1 MPETIGGLPL
11 HPLIVHATVVLLP
24 LSALGLL
31 ILIAV
36 PRWRR
41 TYGWLV
47 LIGLLLSF
55 VAAVVSKESGENLAA
70 RIGISQTH
78 ADWGD
83 RLAPIAGILLLAAAV
98 WYWRV
103 RRGVTGALTVIS
115 AIVAALLAIGAI
127 AVTVVVGHS
136 GAEAA
141 WSDRLEP
148 PARSAPEAPAPA
160 ASPAAITLA
169 DVATHATADD
179 CWSVVNGVVYDLTA
193 WVAKHPGGAAAIE
206 SMCGQDATSAFS
218 SQHGGQQAPEEALAR
233 FEIGRLQ

>member
-41 TYGWLV
+41 TFGWLV
-47 LIGLLLSF
+47 LFGLLLSTI
-55 VAAVVSKESGENLAA
+55 AAFLSKETGENLAA
-70 RIGISQTH
+70 EIGITKTH
-78 ADWGD
+78 AEWGD
-83 RLAPIAGILLLAAAV
+83 RLVPVAAVLFVAAAV
-98 WYWRV
+98 WYWRIRV
-103 RRGVTGALTVIS
+103 GAKGALTVI
-115 AIVAALLAIGAI
+115 AAVIAAALAIAAI
-127 AVTVVVGHS
+127 AVTVLVGHS

-141 WSDRLEP
+141 WGDRLSEKAADVAAP
-148 PARSAPEAPAPA
+148 SAQATATY
-160 ASPAAITLA
+160 TLA
-169 DVATHATADD
+169 EVATHAAADD

-193 WVAKHPGGAAAIE
+193 WIAEHPGGAGPIE
-206 SMCGQDATSAFS
+206 SMCGQDATSAFT
-218 SQHGGQQAPEEALAR
+218 SQHGGEQAPEQALAG